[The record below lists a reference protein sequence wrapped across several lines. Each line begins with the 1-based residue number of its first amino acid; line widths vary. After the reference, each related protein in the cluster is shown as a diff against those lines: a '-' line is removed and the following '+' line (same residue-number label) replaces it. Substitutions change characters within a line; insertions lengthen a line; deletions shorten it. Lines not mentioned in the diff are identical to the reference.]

1 MPEPLHRLLA
11 PPGTADANPIWC
23 LDADSWPAV
32 RERLPSAAQKFAD
45 AAGFEPKPGNH
56 LLLPGAGGTVGGVLL
71 ALDKMGDRARNPFLP
86 GKITQLLPAG
96 VWRFEAPPADPRLGA
111 LAFLLGAYRF
121 TRYRKSEAKE
131 VRLEVPE
138 GVDGRELTRLVEAVF
153 LVRDLV
159 NTPSNDCGPAEIE
172 TAVRS
177 VADRFGAAIRSIVG
191 DDLLRENFPLVH
203 AVGRASAR
211 APRLIDLTWGDAK
224 HPKVALVGKGVCFD
238 TGGLDIKSDA
248 GMLLMKKDMGGA
260 ASALGLAQMIMDAKL
275 PVRLRLVIP
284 AVENSI
290 SGDAFRPG
298 DVLKSRKGL
307 SVEIGNTDA
316 EGRLI
321 LADALSLADEDAPDL
336 IVDFATLTGSARV
349 ALGPE
354 LPAMFTEDER
364 AGRRDRAERIR
375 AVRSLLAHA
384 DVAALPVDAGI
395 RRSPTPITSPPA
407 TLPARSLPHCF
418 SRASSSGRALGH
430 TLTCSR
436 GTPRP
441 SPAGRK
447 AARRRPSARST
458 RCSPLDTAKR
468 LRNWPLRRT
477 IRIRNEFGR
486 LGLD

>member
-1 MPEPLHRLLA
+1 LPEPLHRLLA
-11 PPGTADANPIWC
+11 PPGTADAKPIWC

-86 GKITQLLPAG
+86 GKLAQLLPAG

-131 VRLEVPE
+131 VRLEVPD

-177 VADRFGAAIRSIVG
+177 VADRFGAAIRTIVG
-191 DDLLRENFPLVH
+191 HDLLGENFPLVH

-354 LPAMFTEDER
+354 LPAMFTEDEKLADEIAR
-364 AGRRDRAERIR
+364 NAYAQADPCWRMPMWRPYQSMLESKIADTNNVASGNFAGAITAALFLSRFVEQARSWAHFDLFAWNPATKPGRPEGGEAQTIR
-375 AVRSLLAHA
+375 ALYALL
-384 DVAALPVDAGI
+384 
-395 RRSPTPITSPPA
+395 T
-407 TLPARSLPHCF
+407 ARY
-418 SRASSSGRALGH
+418 G
-430 TLTCSR
+430 
-436 GTPRP
+436 
-441 SPAGRK
+441 
-447 AARRRPSARST
+447 
-458 RCSPLDTAKR
+458 
-468 LRNWPLRRT
+468 
-477 IRIRNEFGR
+477 
-486 LGLD
+486 

>member
-1 MPEPLHRLLA
+1 LPEALHPLLA
-11 PPGTADANPIWC
+11 PPGAVDAKPIWC

-32 RERLPSAAQKFAD
+32 RERLPSVARKFAE
-45 AAGFEPKPGNH
+45 AAAFEPKPGNH
-56 LLLPGAGGTVGGVLL
+56 ILLPGSDGTVGGVLL
-71 ALDKMGDRARNPFLP
+71 ALDKVGDRARNPFLP
-86 GKITQLLPAG
+86 GKLTQLLPAG

-131 VRLEVPE
+131 VRLAVPE
-138 GVDGRELTRLVEAVF
+138 GVDGSELTRLVEAVF

-177 VADRFGAAIRSIVG
+177 VADRYGAIVRAIVG
-191 DDLLRENFPLVH
+191 EDLLRENFPLVH
-203 AVGRASAR
+203 TVGRASAR
-211 APRLIDLTWGDAK
+211 APRLIELTWGDAK
-224 HPKVALVGKGVCFD
+224 HPKIALVGKGVCFD

-260 ASALGLAQMIMDAKL
+260 ASALGLAQMVMDAKL

-290 SGDAFRPG
+290 SGNAFRPG

-321 LADALSLADEDAPDL
+321 LADALSFADEDAPDL

-354 LPAMFTEDER
+354 LPAMFTEDEKLADEIARNAYAQSDPCWRMPMWRPYQSMLESKIADTNNVASGNFAGAITAALFLARFVER
-364 AGRRDRAERIR
+364 ARTWAHFDLFAWNPATKPGRPEGGEAQTIR
-375 AVRSLLAHA
+375 ALYALL
-384 DVAALPVDAGI
+384 
-395 RRSPTPITSPPA
+395 T
-407 TLPARSLPHCF
+407 ARY
-418 SRASSSGRALGH
+418 G
-430 TLTCSR
+430 
-436 GTPRP
+436 
-441 SPAGRK
+441 
-447 AARRRPSARST
+447 
-458 RCSPLDTAKR
+458 
-468 LRNWPLRRT
+468 
-477 IRIRNEFGR
+477 
-486 LGLD
+486 

>member
-1 MPEPLHRLLA
+1 LPEPLHRLLA
-11 PPGTADANPIWC
+11 PPGTAEAKPIWC
-23 LDADSWPAV
+23 LDADSWPTV
-32 RERLPSAAQKFAD
+32 RERLPSPAQKFAD
-45 AAGFEPKPGNH
+45 AAGFEPKAGNH
-56 LLLPGAGGTVGGVLL
+56 LLLPGADGTVGGILL

-86 GKITQLLPAG
+86 GKLTQLLPAG

-121 TRYRKSEAKE
+121 TRYRKSETKE
-131 VRLEVPE
+131 VRLEVPD
-138 GVDGRELTRLVEAVF
+138 GVDGHELTRLVEAVF

-260 ASALGLAQMIMDAKL
+260 ATALGLAQMIMDAKL

-290 SGDAFRPG
+290 SGNAFRPG

-321 LADALSLADEDAPDL
+321 LADALSFADEDGPDL

-354 LPAMFTEDER
+354 LPAMFTEDEKLADEIAR
-364 AGRRDRAERIR
+364 NAHAQSDPCWRMPMWRPYLSMLESKIADTNNVASGNFAGAITAALFLARFVEHARSWAHFDLFAWNPATKPGRPEGGEAQTIR
-375 AVRSLLAHA
+375 ALYALL
-384 DVAALPVDAGI
+384 
-395 RRSPTPITSPPA
+395 T
-407 TLPARSLPHCF
+407 ARY
-418 SRASSSGRALGH
+418 A
-430 TLTCSR
+430 
-436 GTPRP
+436 
-441 SPAGRK
+441 
-447 AARRRPSARST
+447 
-458 RCSPLDTAKR
+458 
-468 LRNWPLRRT
+468 
-477 IRIRNEFGR
+477 
-486 LGLD
+486 

>member
-1 MPEPLHRLLA
+1 LPEALHPLLA
-11 PPGTADANPIWC
+11 PPGAADAKPIWC

-32 RERLPSAAQKFAD
+32 RERLPSAAQKFAE
-45 AAGFEPKPGNH
+45 AAAFEPKPGNH
-56 LLLPGAGGTVGGVLL
+56 LLLPGPDGTVAGVLL
-71 ALDKMGDRARNPFLP
+71 ALDRMGDRARNPFLP
-86 GKITQLLPAG
+86 GKLTQLLPAG
-96 VWRFEAPPADPRLGA
+96 IWRFEAPPADPRLGA

-131 VRLEVPE
+131 VRLAVPD
-138 GVDGRELTRLVEAVF
+138 GVDGGELTRLVEAVF

-177 VADRFGAAIRSIVG
+177 VADRFGAAVHSIVG

-211 APRLIDLTWGDAK
+211 VPRLIGLTWGDAK
-224 HPKVALVGKGVCFD
+224 HPKIALVGKGVCFD

-260 ASALGLAQMIMDAKL
+260 ASALGLAQMIMHAKL

-290 SGDAFRPG
+290 SGNAFRPG

-307 SVEIGNTDA
+307 SIEIGNTDA

-321 LADALSLADEDAPDL
+321 LADALSFADEDAPDL

-354 LPAMFTEDER
+354 LPAMFTEDEKLADEIARNAYAQSDPCWRMPMWRPYQSMLESKIADTNNVASGNFAGAITAALFLARFVER
-364 AGRRDRAERIR
+364 ARSWAHFDLFAWNPTTKPGRPEGGEAQTIR
-375 AVRSLLAHA
+375 ALYALL
-384 DVAALPVDAGI
+384 
-395 RRSPTPITSPPA
+395 T
-407 TLPARSLPHCF
+407 ARY
-418 SRASSSGRALGH
+418 G
-430 TLTCSR
+430 
-436 GTPRP
+436 
-441 SPAGRK
+441 
-447 AARRRPSARST
+447 
-458 RCSPLDTAKR
+458 
-468 LRNWPLRRT
+468 
-477 IRIRNEFGR
+477 
-486 LGLD
+486 